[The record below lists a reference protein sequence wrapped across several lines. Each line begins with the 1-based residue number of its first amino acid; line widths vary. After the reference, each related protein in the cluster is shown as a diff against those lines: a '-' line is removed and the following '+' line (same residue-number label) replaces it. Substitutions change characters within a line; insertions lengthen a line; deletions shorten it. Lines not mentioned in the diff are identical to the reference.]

1 MVIVILVVVGYY
13 HDITYYMC
21 IFDIKK
27 NEKPVGHSFCYEHPP
42 CTRVRLIIIL
52 EFPAH

>member
-1 MVIVILVVVGYY
+1 MVSVILVVVGYY
-13 HDITYYMC
+13 ILHVYFWY
-21 IFDIKK
+21 KK

-42 CTRVRLIIIL
+42 STRVRLIIIL